1 VADPPTEVNGTYATP
16 DAALQP
22 MPAAVTGGAPNRP
35 VKSIAVSVGDGVR
48 IEGSIWP
55 REITLDG
62 RLVTVYSATVRKS
75 YRGEDDEY
83 RHTTSFRGSE
93 LPLVQYVL
101 GCCSQWILDQRREDD
116 PPF

>member
-1 VADPPTEVNGTYATP
+1 MAQPPPNDNGTPTAP
-16 DAALQP
+16 P
-22 MPAAVTGGAPNRP
+22 PEEPPPANRPAPNRP
-35 VKSIAVSVGDGVR
+35 VKAIAVAVGDGVK

-62 RLVTVYSATVRKS
+62 KPVTVYSATVRKA
-75 YRGEDDEY
+75 YRGEDGEH
-83 RHTTSFRGSE
+83 RHTGSFRGSE

-101 GCCSQWILDQRREDD
+101 GCCSQWILDQRREED